1 MEGLFMQINVTEV
14 ALETL
19 KKLLAQDEKNQ
30 AIYIYLAGIGCGGG
44 GKASFSL
51 APVNHKE
58 GENVLEIED
67 ITFIYDR
74 LMLFHTKNILI
85 NYTPSASLYDQKIW
99 LENFTIKDAK

>member
-1 MEGLFMQINVTEV
+1 MQIKITEV

-19 KKLLAQDEKNQ
+19 KKLLAQDENNQ

-58 GENVLEIED
+58 GENVLEIQD

-85 NYTPSASLYDQKIW
+85 DYTPSASRMIKKYGLKI
-99 LENFTIKDAK
+99 LQ

>member
-1 MEGLFMQINVTEV
+1 MQINVTEV

-19 KKLLAQDEKNQ
+19 KKLLAKDKDNQ

-51 APVNHKE
+51 APVTQKE
-58 GENVLEIED
+58 GENVLEIEG

-85 NYTPSASLYDQKIW
+85 DYTPSTSAYDQKIW
-99 LENFTIKDAK
+99 LENFIIKDAK

>member
-1 MEGLFMQINVTEV
+1 MQIHITEV
-14 ALETL
+14 AMETL
-19 KKLLAQDEKNQ
+19 KRLLAKDKSNQ

-58 GENVLEIED
+58 GENVLEMED

-74 LMLFHTKNILI
+74 LMLNHTKNILI
-85 NYTPSASLYDQKIW
+85 DYTPSAYDQEIW
-99 LENFTIKDAK
+99 LANFIIKDAQ

>member
-1 MEGLFMQINVTEV
+1 MEIHVTEV

-19 KKLLAQDEKNQ
+19 KRLLAKDKNNQ

-58 GENVLEIED
+58 GENILEVEG

-85 NYTPSASLYDQKIW
+85 DYTPSAYDQEIW
-99 LENFTIKDAK
+99 LQNFIIK

>member
-1 MEGLFMQINVTEV
+1 MKIHVTEI

-19 KKLLAQDEKNQ
+19 KKLLAQDNNNQ

-58 GENVLEIED
+58 GENILEVED

-85 NYTPSASLYDQKIW
+85 DYTPSTSAYDQKIW
-99 LENFTIKDAK
+99 LENFIIKDAE